1 MLLAPDE
8 DQLLSD
14 KGPLVGEV
22 RKLLAIFMRPEVDE
36 VMKEN

>member
-8 DQLLSD
+8 DQLMSG
-14 KGPLVGEV
+14 KGPLVSEV
-22 RKLLAIFMRPEVDE
+22 LRLLVIFMRLEVDE